1 MIGEDPDLETD
12 ETFTRD
18 HRQEEEMEAS
28 KEEVLETKGDEV
40 EKEVAIEITFVG
52 ATPVRGEVKAEEGT
66 VMIIKIDLQ
75 IGMNMLTW

>member
-28 KEEVLETKGDEV
+28 KEEVLEKKGE
-40 EKEVAIEITFVG
+40 EQQIEH
-52 ATPVRGEVKAEEGT
+52 PR
-66 VMIIKIDLQ
+66 
-75 IGMNMLTW
+75 N